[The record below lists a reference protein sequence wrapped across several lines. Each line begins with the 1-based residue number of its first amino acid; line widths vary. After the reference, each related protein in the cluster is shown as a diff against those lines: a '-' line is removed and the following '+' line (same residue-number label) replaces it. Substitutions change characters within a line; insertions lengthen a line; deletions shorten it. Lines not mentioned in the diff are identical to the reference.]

1 MHKYWVNIV
10 YYSVFTLKLR
20 GPNRKPETQLPSLT
34 RQACLLQFLFNFKP
48 HAGQKEET
56 FICGNCGNA
65 NAGTR
70 SRPRLCMREVNSGSV
85 GAWRPRGPRTTQV
98 GGALTRMNERMK
110 ERKNEWVNRTVSI
123 WDFALCICR
132 SHFEKVGDLFWPDKT
147 SLQSP
152 SWNIHLLF
160 YDALNFNS
168 VQNNSFDWSET

>member
-1 MHKYWVNIV
+1 MHKHWVNIV
-10 YYSVFTLKLR
+10 YCSVFTLKLR
-20 GPNRKPETQLPSLT
+20 GPNRKPEMQLPSLT
-34 RQACLLQFLFNFKP
+34 RQACLLQFLFHFKP

-70 SRPRLCMREVNSGSV
+70 SRPRLCTREVNSGSV

-110 ERKNEWVNRTVSI
+110 ERKNKRVNRTVSI

-132 SHFEKVGDLFWPDKT
+132 SHFEKVGVLFLT
-147 SLQSP
+147 R
-152 SWNIHLLF
+152 
-160 YDALNFNS
+160 
-168 VQNNSFDWSET
+168 